1 MNALGRHLL
10 VELFNCNN
18 DILNDAERIKD
29 ILTAV
34 ATVSGTTI
42 LSTTLKEFKPHGV
55 SGVVVIAESHISI
68 HTWPEYSYA
77 ACDIFTCGDKV
88 WPEKGAEYLIR
99 EFQSKS
105 SSIVE
110 VKRGIINVAN
120 QNLRHKP
127 QELAV
132 V

>member
-10 VELFNCNN
+10 VELFDCN
-18 DILNDAERIKD
+18 ISTLNNVERIKD
-29 ILTAV
+29 ILTSA
-34 ATVSGTTI
+34 ATICGATI
-42 LSTTLKEFKPHGV
+42 LNITIKKFEPHGI

-68 HTWPEYSYA
+68 HTWPEYGYA

-88 WPEKGAEYLIR
+88 WPEKGAEHLIR
-99 EFQSKS
+99 EIQSKNS
-105 SSIVE
+105 SVIE
-110 VKRGIINVAN
+110 VKRGILNVVN
-120 QNLRHKP
+120 QDLKHKP

>member
-10 VELFNCNN
+10 VELFDCNTN
-18 DILNDAERIKD
+18 ILNDTERIKD
-29 ILTAV
+29 ILTTA
-34 ATVSGTTI
+34 AIVSGTTI
-42 LSTTLKEFKPHGV
+42 LSTTLKTFKPHGV

-88 WPEKGAEYLIR
+88 WPEKGTEHLIR
-99 EFQSKS
+99 EFESKS
-105 SSIVE
+105 SSVIE
-110 VKRGIINVAN
+110 VKRGILNVTN
-120 QNLRHKP
+120 QNLKHKP